1 MFRNPLNVLL
11 FTFASSSSFSIPR
24 AKGRDELTGFLN
36 GTLKSCR
43 TFCLN
48 RSGDFLSER
57 DIANLRQ
64 SYWERTTWIN
74 ASFSLLPLS
83 SLHLGSS
90 LTILNLQ
97 LRIEL
102 ISVIHTV
109 QLPNLRPWW
118 MQGCKPTIELE
129 GTTLNVP
136 LTSVS
141 SCIWWGGSQNYLQVQ
156 QSGRRTHITYWKLL
170 DSHLWFI
177 IRKGYKLKLTNGK
190 STWGVVWKKSKCK
203 AFIILSLW
211 SHIMTHY
218 FPGIRVW
225 QYGCYIA

>member
-1 MFRNPLNVLL
+1 MGLIVKVCGILRSNQGRMFRNPLNVLL
-11 FTFASSSSFSIPR
+11 LTFTSASSFSIQR
-24 AKGRDELTGFLN
+24 GKGRGELTGFQN
-36 GTLKSCR
+36 EMLKSCR
-43 TFCLN
+43 TFCFN
-48 RSGDFLSER
+48 RRGDFLSER

-109 QLPNLRPWW
+109 QLPSLRSWW
-118 MQGCKPTIELE
+118 MPECKPTTELE

-141 SCIWWGGSQNYLQVQ
+141 NC
-156 QSGRRTHITYWKLL
+156 
-170 DSHLWFI
+170 
-177 IRKGYKLKLTNGK
+177 
-190 STWGVVWKKSKCK
+190 VW
-203 AFIILSLW
+203 
-211 SHIMTHY
+211 
-218 FPGIRVW
+218 
-225 QYGCYIA
+225 